1 MLRLDFSRVD
11 LNLPQTLA
19 ATRRASIS
27 GVQDKVQLK
36 KIRGGFCVA
45 ESGGDYI
52 LKPIPQ
58 NTAAVYAS
66 DIPVNEYLTMRIASK
81 IFAINTAEHELVMLA
96 DGEYAYMTKRFD
108 RRNGLSIRQE
118 DFCQLAERTEET
130 HGENYKYD
138 ASYEELAQLVRR
150 YCPSHMVENP
160 KILFTVIFN
169 YVFSNGDAH
178 LKNFS
183 LFESD
188 QGDYILT
195 PAYDLL
201 NTRLHFP
208 NEPTATGLDFFADGH
223 FTSRYEELGFYSGED
238 FVELGK
244 CFGVPENMVRKMLS
258 RFSRVVYDVEKEIAL
273 SMLSAP
279 AKELYLNHFRDRLRA
294 VAM

>member
-1 MLRLDFSRVD
+1 MLRLDFTRSD
-11 LNLPQTLA
+11 LDLTEIRDT
-19 ATRRASIS
+19 TRRASIS

-36 KIRGGFCVA
+36 RKRGGFSVV

-58 NTAAVYAS
+58 NTAARFAE
-66 DIPVNEYLTMRIASK
+66 DIPANEYLTMRIASK
-81 IFAINTAEHELVMLA
+81 IFGVNTAEHELVTLA

-108 RRNGLSIRQE
+108 RRNGVPVRQE
-118 DFCQLAERTEET
+118 DFCQLAGRSEET
-130 HGENYKYD
+130 HGLNYKYD
-138 ASYEELAQLVRR
+138 ASYEELATLVRR
-150 YCPSHMVENP
+150 YCPSHLVENP
-160 KILFTVIFN
+160 KIFFTIIFN

-183 LFESD
+183 LFESA

-208 NEPTATGLDFFADGH
+208 DEPTAAGLDFFADGH

-238 FVELGK
+238 FVELGE
-244 CFGVPENMVRKMLS
+244 CFGVPENTVRRMLA
-258 RFSRVVYDVEKEIAL
+258 RFGNAACDVEKEIASSLL
-273 SMLSAP
+273 SVS
-279 AKELYLNHFRDRLRA
+279 AKELYLKYFIDRLRA
-294 VAM
+294 IEM